1 MANTNFNISQ
11 LKDENFKKFLSV
23 FGVACPLSTKS
34 IWQKLLPTI
43 KKLLSTICNKKTMTV
58 NSFSITSDVWTNLFR
73 QT

>member
-34 IWQKLLPTI
+34 IWQKLLPAI
-43 KKLLSTICNKKTMTV
+43 KELLSIVCDKKAMIV
-58 NSFSITSDVWTNLFR
+58 NLFSITSDV
-73 QT
+73 

>member
-1 MANTNFNISQ
+1 MVNTNLNTNQ
-11 LKDENFKKFLSV
+11 LENENFKEFLSILGIAYP
-23 FGVACPLSTKS
+23 FSTKS